1 MDLIDTT
8 GLDVEKKDTFAI
20 CKLFPSTV
28 FISKYDNEFS
38 EDVINFVINQ
48 NKYLITGNSGS
59 RNMNVL
65 DDPVMQDVKSFIQV
79 NLEFYFNRLFD
90 PSSKLE
96 PYITQSWFAYTEP
109 GEFHHRHTHKNSII
123 SGVLYINADRNKDR
137 ISFHKTDNAWF
148 EIQAKAPS
156 NLNSTKYMFPVGTGD
171 LLLFRSDMEHEVE
184 AVTTQNSN
192 HTRVSLAFN
201 SFIRGELGI
210 YEEASGLFLG

>member
-156 NLNSTKYMFPVGTGD
+156 NLNSTKYLTNFSGASFHNFSWAAILSRCCFSQPDSTV
-171 LLLFRSDMEHEVE
+171 LF
-184 AVTTQNSN
+184 
-192 HTRVSLAFN
+192 
-201 SFIRGELGI
+201 GI
-210 YEEASGLFLG
+210 TFFQP